1 MRLSEFVIPR
11 ELKVAAD
18 PSMAIAALPLLEG
31 PEQTALAEFN
41 ATARDYPGDRGI
53 AAVFGEQVAAQPD
66 ARALSWWDGELDYA
80 GLEAQANRL
89 AHHLRAQI
97 EALAG
102 ASAGQPVIAVYLER
116 SPELVVALLA
126 VLKAGAAYLPLD
138 AQEPAERLGFMLSD
152 AGAVLVVS
160 TRELSDRLP
169 AGHPAVVLL
178 DEEAAAI
185 AARPAIAPPCAANGE
200 SLAYVMYT
208 SGSTG
213 QPKGVCIAQR
223 AVLRLA
229 FADYVQVGRGDCIA
243 QAANAAFDALTF
255 EIWGALLNGAAVHVL
270 RREEVLDPARF
281 TEQLRAGRFNTL
293 FLTTT
298 LFNRFVQLDPA
309 MFAGLNT
316 LVVGG
321 EAVDS
326 APAAAVLAH
335 GRPRHLLNG
344 YGPTECTTFATSYE
358 VETIEPGTAPIP
370 IGRPLSNTTAHV
382 LDHLGAPVPI
392 GVAGELHIGGD
403 GLATGYLN
411 RPELTAERFIAHPQF
426 GRLYRTGDRCRRLAD
441 GNLVFLGRLDQQIK
455 LRGFR
460 IEPGEIEACLTRVQE
475 LRQAVVVLRTNAA
488 GEACLVAY
496 YTAAI
501 EIPAA
506 VLRKHARDSLPHYM
520 VPAVFT
526 QLEALPLTR
535 NGKVDRA
542 ALPNPDEHARGLARS
557 APERPLNP
565 TETTLCA
572 IWRETMGCSD
582 VGPNDNFFDLGGHSL
597 MAVRIIHLIQ
607 VNFGVLLPF
616 TIIYAA
622 PTVVAL
628 AEKVLDVAKFGDRRL
643 DQPLVTLNGGAIDRS
658 IFAFPPGT
666 ADALGYAALAG
677 RLVGHRF
684 HAFNFIEAKTRLDD
698 YVDLICRTA
707 SDRPCV
713 LFGYSGGGNFAFRTA
728 RELERRG
735 KRVEAVVLL
744 DASRFVKSFDFPA
757 EEARRLALE
766 FVGAEG
772 VQPYLKNPALKDK
785 VIRTIERY
793 HVALSQSPDDGV
805 IDAPIHLILSE
816 GSPDEFRDANGSLV
830 CSKSAWAVAT
840 RGPLHTCQG
849 SGDHD
854 HMLHLPHLDANA
866 ALLAGIFASIFPDD
880 RARGADQ

>member
-1 MRLSEFVIPR
+1 MKLSEFIIPKESKR
-11 ELKVAAD
+11 TAD
-18 PSMAIAALPLLEG
+18 PGRWAKTIIADSLSPLDAAEC
-31 PEQTALAEFN
+31 AEFN
-41 ATARDYPGDRGI
+41 ATRRDYPRQRSI
-53 AAVFGEQVAAQPD
+53 AAMFGELAVAQPQ

-89 AHHLRAQI
+89 AHHLRAQ
-97 EALAG
+97 LG
-102 ASAGQPVIAVYLER
+102 SATHQPVIAIYLER

-152 AGAVLVVS
+152 ASAALVVS
-160 TRELSDRLP
+160 TRGLSDQLP
-169 AGHPAVVLL
+169 AGHPALVLL

-185 AARPAIAPPCAANGE
+185 AACPEHAPDCTVDGE

-213 QPKGVCIAQR
+213 QPKGVCIPQR
-223 AVLRLA
+223 AVSRLA

-255 EIWGALLNGAAVHVL
+255 EVWGALLNGAAVHVL

-281 TEQLRAGRFNTL
+281 ADQLRAGRFNKL
-293 FLTTT
+293 FLTAT
-298 LFNRFVQLDPA
+298 LFNRFVQLDPSL
-309 MFAGLNT
+309 FAGLDT

-321 EAVDS
+321 EAVD
-326 APAAAVLAH
+326 AGPVAAVLAQ

-358 VETIEPGTAPIP
+358 VQTVEPGATTIP
-370 IGRPLSNTTAHV
+370 IGRPLSNTTAYV
-382 LDHLGAPVPI
+382 LDEQGAPVPT

-403 GLATGYLN
+403 GLASGYLN
-411 RPELTAERFIAHPQF
+411 HPELTAKRFIDHPQF
-426 GRLYRTGDRCRRLAD
+426 GRLYRTGDLCRRLPD
-441 GNLVFLGRLDQQIK
+441 GNLVYIGRLDQQIK

-460 IEPGEIEACLTRVQE
+460 IEPGEIEACLMRVE
-475 LRQAVVVLRTNAA
+475 GLRQAVVVPRTSAA
-488 GEACLVAY
+488 GDACLVAY

-501 EIPAA
+501 DIPAA
-506 VLRKHARDSLPHYM
+506 LLREHAQGCLPYYM
-520 VPAVFT
+520 VPAAFM
-526 QLEALPLTR
+526 QLDALPLTR

-542 ALPNPDEHARGLARS
+542 ALPNLDENAKGLVRNAS
-557 APERPLNP
+557 ERLLNA

-572 IWRETMGCSD
+572 IWRDVMGRSH

-597 MAVRIIHLIQ
+597 MAVRMIHLIQ

-622 PTVVAL
+622 PTVAAL
-628 AEKVLDVAKFGDRRL
+628 AEKVLDVAKFDDLRL
-643 DQPLVTLNGGAIDRS
+643 DQPLVTLNAGAAGRS

-677 RLVGHRF
+677 KLAGHRF
-684 HAFNFIEAKTRLDD
+684 QAFNFIEANTRLDD
-698 YVDLICRTA
+698 YVNLMCRTA
-707 SDRPCV
+707 PDGPYI
-713 LFGYSGGGNFAFRTA
+713 LFGYSGGGNFAFRAA

-735 KRVEAVVLL
+735 KRVEAVVML
-744 DASRFVKSFDFPA
+744 DASRFVKRFDFPA

-772 VQPYLKNPALKDK
+772 VQPFLKNPALKDK

-793 HVALSQSPDDGV
+793 HVSLSQTPDDGV
-805 IDAPIHLILSE
+805 IDAPVHLIHCEESV
-816 GSPDEFRDANGSLV
+816 DEFHDADGSLV
-830 CSKSAWAVAT
+830 CSKSAWAHAT
-840 RGPLHTCQG
+840 RAALRTYQG
-849 SGDHD
+849 SGDHA
-854 HMLHLPHLDANA
+854 HMLHLPHLGANA
-866 ALLAGIFASIFPDD
+866 ALLAGIFATIFPRD
-880 RARGADQ
+880 RTEGAVQ

>member
-1 MRLSEFVIPR
+1 V
-11 ELKVAAD
+11 
-18 PSMAIAALPLLEG
+18 
-31 PEQTALAEFN
+31 
-41 ATARDYPGDRGI
+41 
-53 AAVFGEQVAAQPD
+53 
-66 ARALSWWDGELDYA
+66 
-80 GLEAQANRL
+80 
-89 AHHLRAQI
+89 
-97 EALAG
+97 
-102 ASAGQPVIAVYLER
+102 
-116 SPELVVALLA
+116 
-126 VLKAGAAYLPLD
+126 
-138 AQEPAERLGFMLSD
+138 QEPAGRLGFTLSD
-152 AGAVLVVS
+152 AAAVLVVS
-160 TRELSDRLP
+160 TRELSAHLP

-185 AARPAIAPPCAANGE
+185 AARPESAPHYASNGE

-213 QPKGVCIAQR
+213 QPKGVCIPQR

-229 FADYVQVGRGDCIA
+229 FADYVKVGRGDCIA

-255 EIWGALLNGAAVHVL
+255 EVWGALLNGAAVHVL

-281 TEQLRAGRFNTL
+281 AEQLRAGRFNKL

-298 LFNRFVQLDPA
+298 LFNRFVQLDPSL
-309 MFAGLNT
+309 FAGLDT

-321 EAVDS
+321 EAVD
-326 APAAAVLAH
+326 AGPVAVVLRH

-358 VETIEPGTAPIP
+358 VKNVEPGAATIP

-382 LDHLGAPVPI
+382 LDRLGAPVPV

-411 RPELTAERFIAHPQF
+411 RPELTAEHFIAHPQF
-426 GRLYRTGDRCRRLAD
+426 GRLYRTGDLCRRLPD
-441 GNLVFLGRLDQQIK
+441 GNLVYVGRLDQQIK

-460 IEPGEIEACLTRVQE
+460 IEPGEIEACLMRVE
-475 LRQAVVVLRTNAA
+475 GLRQAVVVPRTSAA

-501 EIPAA
+501 DIPAA
-506 VLRKHARDSLPHYM
+506 LLRQHVQGCLPHYM
-520 VPAVFT
+520 VPAAFM

-542 ALPNPDEHARGLARS
+542 ALPELDENTKGLARN
-557 APERPLNP
+557 APGRPLNA

-572 IWRETMGCSD
+572 IWCDVMGRSD
-582 VGPNDNFFDLGGHSL
+582 VGPTDNFFDLGGHSL
-597 MAVRIIHLIQ
+597 MAVRMIHLIQ
-607 VNFGVLLPF
+607 VKLGVLLPF

-622 PTVVAL
+622 PTVATL
-628 AEKVLDVAKFGDRRL
+628 AEKVLDAAKFDDLRL
-643 DQPLVTLNGGAIDRS
+643 AQPLVSLNTGATGRS

-677 RLVGHRF
+677 RLAGHRF
-684 HAFNFIEAKTRLDD
+684 QAFNFIEAKTRLDD
-698 YVDLICRTA
+698 YVNLICRTA
-707 SDRPCV
+707 PDGPYV

-735 KRVEAVVLL
+735 KRVEAVVML
-744 DASRFVKSFDFPA
+744 DASRFVKRFDFPV

-772 VQPYLKNPALKDK
+772 VQPFLKNPVLKDK

-793 HVALSQSPDDGV
+793 HVALSQTPDEGV
-805 IDAPIHLILSE
+805 INAPVHLIRCDKSV
-816 GSPDEFRDANGSLV
+816 DEFHDADGSLV
-830 CSKSAWAVAT
+830 CSKSAWAGAT
-840 RGPLHTCQG
+840 RGPLRTYQG
-849 SGDHD
+849 SGDHG
-854 HMLHLPHLDANA
+854 HMLHSPHLAANA
-866 ALLAGIFASIFPDD
+866 ALLAEIFAAIFPDD
-880 RARGADQ
+880 SSEGADQ

>member
-1 MRLSEFVIPR
+1 
-11 ELKVAAD
+11 
-18 PSMAIAALPLLEG
+18 
-31 PEQTALAEFN
+31 
-41 ATARDYPGDRGI
+41 
-53 AAVFGEQVAAQPD
+53 
-66 ARALSWWDGELDYA
+66 
-80 GLEAQANRL
+80 
-89 AHHLRAQI
+89 
-97 EALAG
+97 
-102 ASAGQPVIAVYLER
+102 
-116 SPELVVALLA
+116 
-126 VLKAGAAYLPLD
+126 
-138 AQEPAERLGFMLSD
+138 
-152 AGAVLVVS
+152 
-160 TRELSDRLP
+160 
-169 AGHPAVVLL
+169 
-178 DEEAAAI
+178 
-185 AARPAIAPPCAANGE
+185 
-200 SLAYVMYT
+200 MYT

-213 QPKGVCIAQR
+213 QPKGVCIPQR

-229 FADYVQVGRGDCIA
+229 FADYVQVGRGDCIG

-281 TEQLRAGRFNTL
+281 AEQLRAGRFNKL

-309 MFAGLNT
+309 LFAGLDT

-321 EAVDS
+321 EAVD
-326 APAAAVLAH
+326 AGPVAAVLRH

-344 YGPTECTTFATSYE
+344 YGPTECTTFATTYE
-358 VETIEPGTAPIP
+358 VETVEAGATIP

-382 LDHLGAPVPI
+382 LDGLGAAVPV
-392 GVAGELHIGGD
+392 GVAGELHIGGN

-411 RPELTAERFIAHPQF
+411 RPELTAERFIAHPEF
-426 GRLYRTGDRCRRLAD
+426 GRLYRTGDLCRRLPD

-460 IEPGEIEACLTRVQE
+460 IEPGEIEACLMRVE
-475 LRQAVVVLRTNAA
+475 GLRQAVVVPRTSAT

-501 EIPAA
+501 DIPAA
-506 VLRKHARDSLPHYM
+506 PLREHAQGCLPHYM
-520 VPAVFT
+520 VPAAFM

-542 ALPNPDEHARGLARS
+542 ALPSLDENAKGLDRN
-557 APERPLNP
+557 APERSLNA

-572 IWRETMGCSD
+572 IWRDVMGRSH

-597 MAVRIIHLIQ
+597 MAVRMIHLVQ

-616 TIIYAA
+616 TMIYAA
-622 PTVVAL
+622 PTVAAM
-628 AEKVLDVAKFGDRRL
+628 AEKVLDAAKFDDLRL
-643 DQPLVTLNGGAIDRS
+643 DQPLVALNAGAIDRS

-677 RLVGHRF
+677 RLAGHRF
-684 HAFNFIEAKTRLDD
+684 HAFNFIEARTRLDD
-698 YVDLICRTA
+698 HVNLICRTA

-735 KRVEAVVLL
+735 KRVEAVVML
-744 DASRFVKSFDFPA
+744 DASRFVKRFDFPA

-772 VQPYLKNPALKDK
+772 VQNYLKNPALKDK
-785 VIRTIERY
+785 VIHTIERY

-805 IDAPIHLILSE
+805 IDAPIHSILCE
-816 GSPDEFRDANGSLV
+816 GSVDEFHDASGSLV
-830 CSKSAWAVAT
+830 CSKSAWAQAT
-840 RGPLHTCQG
+840 RGPLQTYQG
-849 SGDHD
+849 SGDHG
-854 HMLHLPHLDANA
+854 HMLHSPHLGANA
-866 ALLAGIFASIFPDD
+866 ALLAGIFAAIFPED
-880 RARGADQ
+880 RTRGADR